1 MVFRSTVA
9 WETLIC
15 GAERLKPTLP
25 RSGQHSAGVEI
36 RDSAGDLATRPRSLS
51 LGFLICKMKMIN
63 TNTTGC
69 RV

>member
-9 WETLIC
+9 GGTLIC

-36 RDSAGDLATRPRSLS
+36 RDSAGDLAL
-51 LGFLICKMKMIN
+51 
-63 TNTTGC
+63 
-69 RV
+69 